1 MPNEVPVDN
10 YQRGEVL
17 LADTARSAAI
27 REKLA
32 RPTGGNKMADRAFR
46 SLVLVFSLA
55 MVVPLVLILG
65 FIVAKGVGFLSLALF
80 IHDERGGGIL
90 NALVGSLL
98 MVLVATVIAVP
109 ISILTGLYL
118 SEHRTG
124 RRAEFVRLMVD
135 VLQGVPSIILGI
147 IAYVWIV
154 VPFHAFSALA
164 GGIALSI
171 MMMPV
176 VIKNTEESL
185 KLVPPSL
192 KEAAYAVGAPR
203 WKALLEVVL
212 PAGASG
218 VMTGI
223 LVGVARVLGETA
235 PLLFTAFGNRDF
247 SLDPT
252 KPMEALPPLIFK
264 YATSPDENWINTA
277 WAASFVLV
285 VFVLTLNL
293 TTKVVTRKWRMP
305 A

>member
-1 MPNEVPVDN
+1 
-10 YQRGEVL
+10 
-17 LADTARSAAI
+17 
-27 REKLA
+27 
-32 RPTGGNKMADRAFR
+32 
-46 SLVLVFSLA
+46 
-55 MVVPLVLILG
+55 
-65 FIVAKGVGFLSLALF
+65 
-80 IHDERGGGIL
+80 
-90 NALVGSLL
+90 
-98 MVLVATVIAVP
+98 
-109 ISILTGLYL
+109 
-118 SEHRTG
+118 
-124 RRAEFVRLMVD
+124 
-135 VLQGVPSIILGI
+135 
-147 IAYVWIV
+147 

-235 PLLFTAFGNRDF
+235 PLLFTAFGNRDL

-285 VFVLTLNL
+285 VFVLALNL
-293 TTKVVTRKWRMP
+293 TTKLVTRKWRMP
-305 A
+305 V

>member
-1 MPNEVPVDN
+1 V
-10 YQRGEVL
+10 
-17 LADTARSAAI
+17 S
-27 REKLA
+27 
-32 RPTGGNKMADRAFR
+32 
-46 SLVLVFSLA
+46 
-55 MVVPLVLILG
+55 
-65 FIVAKGVGFLSLALF
+65 
-80 IHDERGGGIL
+80 
-90 NALVGSLL
+90 
-98 MVLVATVIAVP
+98 
-109 ISILTGLYL
+109 
-118 SEHRTG
+118 
-124 RRAEFVRLMVD
+124 
-135 VLQGVPSIILGI
+135 SIILGI

-235 PLLFTAFGNRDF
+235 PLLFTAFGNRDL

-293 TTKVVTRKWRMP
+293 TTKLVTRKWRMP
-305 A
+305 V